1 MFSKLIRI
9 TGFPLSSTWVPS
21 GFPRK
26 KWVPFINMHNGQVL
40 DVTYCYN
47 LGKKCVPPY

>member
-1 MFSKLIRI
+1 MGTLSLV
-9 TGFPLSSTWVPS
+9 TAFPLRSVC
-21 GFPRK
+21 
-26 KWVPFINMHNGQVL
+26 VPFINMHNGQVL